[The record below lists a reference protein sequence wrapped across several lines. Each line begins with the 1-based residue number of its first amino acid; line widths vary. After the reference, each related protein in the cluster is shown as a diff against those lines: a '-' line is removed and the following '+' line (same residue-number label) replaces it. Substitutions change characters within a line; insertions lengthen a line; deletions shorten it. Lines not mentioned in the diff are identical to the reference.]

1 MKVSIKSSLK
11 APSRRQIVPVIPLSR
26 PEAKGTLGK
35 GDYTVIKCKTTP
47 NSANSA
53 TYDLPIPYF
62 RSGSTEEYLKWKR
75 NVNRALTGQGI
86 SDGPGK
92 YNLTRK
98 LLDGDA
104 LMVFNVKATQIGSET
119 NAHYEEVM
127 DALTAHV
134 FPIKALQT
142 QKRFMRR
149 FLRKPREMKAR
160 DFVSRV
166 CEINEMLNQFPGA
179 NGAGSLPQD
188 ELLDLMEFGMP
199 SSWQRQMIMHDFDP
213 MDKSIPEFINMCERI
228 EMTEPETKK
237 VSINDEVIPRK
248 KRKSNSGSI
257 LNTKGK
263 YCMLH
268 GECGHSTDECRTM
281 QRHSS
286 ALKEK
291 YKRDFKNTKRDQE
304 VHSMFKEVMAQ
315 YMDKF
320 KKNKRAGKKKT
331 EAELRNFEHLNLDES
346 SSEEEEK
353 REEEEEVDDIFGNDD
368 DSFSDLAPMSDL

>member
-1 MKVSIKSSLK
+1 MKVSIKSALK
-11 APSRRQIVPVIPLSR
+11 TPSRRQIVPVIPLVR
-26 PEAKGTLGK
+26 PETKSSLGK

-47 NSANSA
+47 NAANSA

-62 RSGSTEEYLKWKR
+62 RSGSTEEFLKWKR

-86 SDGPGK
+86 TDGPGK

-104 LMVFNVKATQIGSET
+104 LMVFNVKATQLGNET
-119 NAHYEEVM
+119 NQHYEQVM
-127 DALTAHV
+127 QALAEHV

-149 FLRKPREMKAR
+149 FLRKPRDMKAR

-179 NGAGSLPQD
+179 DGAGSLPQD

-237 VSINDEVIPRK
+237 VSIDNEVIPKK
-248 KRKSNSGSI
+248 KRKSNSGTISKT
-257 LNTKGK
+257 NGK
-263 YCMLH
+263 YCLLH

-281 QRHSS
+281 QRQSKV
-286 ALKEK
+286 LKEK
-291 YKRDFKNTKRDQE
+291 YKTSKSKPRSQE
-304 VHSMFKEVMAQ
+304 MQAMVQEVMAQ
-315 YMDKF
+315 YMKNVSKKEKGTR
-320 KKNKRAGKKKT
+320 KKN
-331 EAELRNFEHLNLDES
+331 EAELQNFEHLSLDES
-346 SSEEEEK
+346 SISEVEVEK
-353 REEEEEVDDIFGNDD
+353 QENEVDDIFGTDD
-368 DSFSDLAPMSDL
+368 DSFSDLAPVNDI

>member
-11 APSRRQIVPVIPLSR
+11 TPSRRQIVPVIPLIR
-26 PEAKGTLGK
+26 PETKGSMEK

-47 NSANSA
+47 NVANSA

-62 RSGSTEEYLKWKR
+62 RSGSTEEYLKWRR
-75 NVNRALTGQGI
+75 NVSRALTGQGI
-86 SDGPGK
+86 TDGPGK

-104 LMVFNVKATQIGSET
+104 LMVFNVKTTQIGNET
-119 NAHYEEVM
+119 NVNYERVM
-127 DALTAHV
+127 DALTEHV
-134 FPIKALQT
+134 FPLKALQT

-149 FLRKPREMKAR
+149 FLRKPRDMKAR

-179 NGAGSLPQD
+179 NGEGSLPQD

-213 MDKSIPEFINMCERI
+213 MDKSIPEFISMCERI

-237 VSINDEVIPRK
+237 VSINDEVIPKK
-248 KRKSNSGSI
+248 KRKANNGST
-257 LNTKGK
+257 LKTSGK

-268 GECGHSTDECRTM
+268 GDCGHSTEDCRTM
-281 QRHSS
+281 QRHTNS
-286 ALKEK
+286 LKEK
-291 YKRDFKNTKRDQE
+291 YKSTKNSSRDKQ
-304 VHSMFKEVMAQ
+304 VHTLFKEVMAQ
-315 YMDKF
+315 YMD
-320 KKNKRAGKKKT
+320 NVSKKKKANKKKA
-331 EAELRNFEHLNLDES
+331 EAELQNFEHLNLDES
-346 SSEEEEK
+346 SVSEVEQDKQED
-353 REEEEEVDDIFGNDD
+353 EVDDIFGNDD
-368 DSFSDLAPMSDL
+368 DSFSDLAPMNDI

>member
-1 MKVSIKSSLK
+1 MKVSIKSALK
-11 APSRRQIVPVIPLSR
+11 TPSRRQIVPVIPLIR
-26 PEAKGTLGK
+26 PEAKSSLGK

-47 NSANSA
+47 NAANSA

-62 RSGSTEEYLKWKR
+62 RSGSTEEFLKWKR
-75 NVNRALTGQGI
+75 NVDRALTGQGI
-86 SDGPGK
+86 TDGPGK

-104 LMVFNVKATQIGSET
+104 LMVFNVKTTQIGSET
-119 NAHYEEVM
+119 NTHYEEVM
-127 DALTAHV
+127 RALAEHV

-149 FLRKPREMKAR
+149 FLRKPRDMKAR

-179 NGAGSLPQD
+179 NGDGSLPQD

-228 EMTEPETKK
+228 EMTEPEAKK
-237 VSINDEVIPRK
+237 VLIDNETIPKK

-281 QRHSS
+281 QRQSN

-291 YKRDFKNTKRDQE
+291 YKSSKNNNRDNQ
-304 VHSMFKEVMAQ
+304 VHAMFQEVMAQ
-315 YMDKF
+315 YMATH
-320 KKNKRAGKKKT
+320 KKKKANRKKT
-331 EAELRNFEHLNLDES
+331 EAELKTFEHLNLDETS
-346 SSEEEEK
+346 SDEEVK
-353 REEEEEVDDIFGNDD
+353 REEEVDDIFGNDD
-368 DSFSDLAPMSDL
+368 DSFSDLGAMNDL